1 MDIRP
6 KINIEYPKY
15 NHKIFE
21 EFFYEYYTS
30 NNIKTNKEYL
40 PIFWT
45 SFYVNRNFGNGDLSD
60 LQNYLN
66 QLDRSKK
73 YFTLVQYDDGI
84 LNDIKDLNL
93 YVFSL
98 AQDKIYDFILPTTCL
113 PRPNINKDRK
123 RDIFCSCFGRYKGV
137 YDHPTQQRLI
147 DVLPKNKYLIG
158 RNIDSSSYY
167 DNLERS
173 IFFICAN
180 GRSPTTFKIC
190 ECLQTG
196 TIPVFVYDK
205 KWIPFEKEIDF
216 EKACVMIHESNIDQ
230 IDHIL
235 TNISE
240 DRIQE
245 MKNYGDY
252 IYKNYYEYSS
262 LSKKIINIINE
273 S

>member
-84 LNDIKDLNL
+84 LNDVSHLDL

-98 AQDKIYDFILPTTCL
+98 AQNKIYDFILPTTCL
-113 PRPNINKDRK
+113 PRPNINKNRE

-137 YDHPTQQRLI
+137 YDHPLHQKLLNS
-147 DVLPKNKYLIG
+147 LPKEKYNVG
-158 RNIDSSSYY
+158 RNIDTYSYY
-167 DNLERS
+167 DFLERS
-173 IFFICAN
+173 KFFICAN

-190 ECLQTG
+190 ECFQSG
-196 TIPVFVYDK
+196 TIPVFIYDE
-205 KWIPFEKEIDF
+205 KWIPFNDEMGF
-216 EKACVMIHESNIDQ
+216 EKACVMISEDNIDD
-230 IDHIL
+230 IDLIL
-235 TNISE
+235 SDISDE
-240 DRIQE
+240 KIIE
-245 MKNYGDY
+245 MVRHGGY
-252 IYKNYYEYSS
+252 IYNNYYEYES
-262 LSKKIINIINE
+262 LSKKIISTI
-273 S
+273 